1 MSLSYPESNELTGQ
15 IISAC
20 IEVHRHLGAGLLESA
35 YDDALYL
42 ELSDRGF
49 AIERERSIPVR
60 YKSHVLTSVYRAD
73 MVVER
78 TVLLEIKSVEKTLPV
93 HKSQVLTYLRMAELH
108 IGLLLNFN
116 VERMVEGITRIS
128 L

>member
-15 IISAC
+15 IIAAC

-49 AIERERSIPVR
+49 ATERERSIPVR
-60 YKSHVLTSVYRAD
+60 YKSHLLTSVYRAD
-73 MVVER
+73 MVVQR

-116 VERMVEGITRIS
+116 VERMVDGITRIS